1 MSGADAQLQVARS
14 ALDWF
19 EQSLDWPAEARAARL
34 ATLDAEDPP
43 LATEVRRL
51 LDMHT
56 RAEAVL
62 PTEFSPV
69 ELVLPKRPPPERVG
83 QYVLR
88 ECLGSGGMGEVYRGE
103 RDDGLFEHSVA
114 IKLLRN
120 ELNSGPARDRFDAE
134 RRLLA
139 RLRHP
144 HIAQIYDGG
153 TSSDGRPYLVMEF
166 VSGRR
171 VDEFCRSPALTREG
185 ILELFS
191 SICRAVQFAHQQL
204 VVHADLKPSNVLVTA
219 EGEPKLV
226 DFGIARALDI
236 PVPDVG
242 TGERLRPPLTLA
254 YASPERLEGGEPR
267 VADDVFA
274 LGVIL
279 KQLLSG
285 EPADPPQVGVPD
297 APLGPDLAAI
307 IARATDGDPARR
319 YATAGA
325 LADDIGHLLAS
336 RPVLA
341 RPATAGYRLRK
352 YIRRNALV
360 VALSSAGVLAILG
373 GLLGTTLQYRR
384 ADAARVRTVRHF
396 DQVRSLAQYMLFDM
410 NEKLRLTPGTLDIRQ
425 QVVDVGQ
432 HYLEQLAG
440 DEDAPLDVQLD
451 VVRGYV
457 QLAAL
462 WGEPRTA
469 NLGDRPR
476 AIEALRRADTI
487 ATRLDQRHPGAATRG
502 ELIRVNLALI
512 RLSIVADGMTPG
524 VQARLA
530 QARSLIDTLQP
541 GADTALLDAQWW
553 IAAADAANWQEHYV
567 EGMRHAEQA
576 QRLLSAGTLAAAQDF
591 ATERLRF
598 LARQVHAEALF
609 YSQGELASLGEYR
622 ALLARAEAILVRFP
636 DDPNATRLMI
646 DAQYDL
652 STTLIAAKQPAEA
665 VDVIAASL
673 TLTREAM
680 RREPRDLAAVRGDGV
695 MRGAYAQA
703 LVHVHRDAEAIRVA
717 TELVEQRREVL
728 ARSPAD
734 YLAQRDY
741 QNALIIQAG
750 VYDNLERSRDA
761 CRIYRQAE
769 AFIRSPEHRQ
779 LAKLDETTQLKV
791 ATDGVERSCR
801 AATPAARQPS
811 LRPASP
817 LPP

>member
-1 MSGADAQLQVARS
+1 MNDADAQLRIARL

-19 EQSLDWPAEARAARL
+19 EQSLDWPPGERLSRL
-34 ATLDAEDPP
+34 ATLDVEDTA
-43 LATEVRRL
+43 LAVEVRRL

-69 ELVLPKRPPPERVG
+69 DMVLPRRPPPERVG
-83 QYVLR
+83 QYALR
-88 ECLGSGGMGEVYRGE
+88 ECLGSGGMGEVHRGE

-120 ELNSGPARDRFDAE
+120 GLDSASARDRFDAE

-153 TSSDGRPYLVMEF
+153 ATSDGRPYLVMEL
-166 VSGRR
+166 VSGVR
-171 VDEFCRSPALTREG
+171 VDEYCMAQAPGREQ
-185 ILELFS
+185 ILALFS
-191 SICRAVQFAHQQL
+191 NICRAVQFAHQQL
-204 VVHADLKPSNVLVTA
+204 VVHADLKPTNVLVTR

-226 DFGIARALDI
+226 DFGIARALDL
-236 PVPDVG
+236 PVPQVD
-242 TGERLRPPLTLA
+242 TGERQRPPLTLA
-254 YASPERLEGGEPR
+254 YASPERLAGAEPR

-274 LGVIL
+274 LGVML
-279 KQLLSG
+279 RQLLTGSLADPI
-285 EPADPPQVGVPD
+285 EPAHD
-297 APLGPDLAAI
+297 ASLDPDLAAI
-307 IARATDGDPARR
+307 AMRASDPDAARR

-325 LADDIGHLLAS
+325 LADDIGNFLAS
-336 RPVLA
+336 RPVSA
-341 RPATAGYRLRK
+341 RAATAGYRLRK
-352 YIRRNALV
+352 YVRRNALV
-360 VALSSAGVLAILG
+360 VALGSAAIVAILG
-373 GLLGTTLQYRR
+373 GLLGTSLQYRR

-432 HYLEQLAG
+432 HYLGQLAV

-476 AIEALRRADTI
+476 AIEALRRADAI
-487 ATRLDQRHPGAATRG
+487 ARRLDTRHPGTAARQ
-502 ELIRVNLALI
+502 ELIRVNLALL
-512 RLSIVADGMTPG
+512 RLSIFADGMTAE
-524 VQARLA
+524 VKARLA
-530 QARSLIDTLQP
+530 GARSLIDTLRP
-541 GADTALLDAQWW
+541 DADAMLLDAQWW
-553 IAAADAANWQEHYV
+553 IAAADAANWQERYDD
-567 EGMRHAEQA
+567 GMLHAEHA
-576 QRLLSAGTLAAAQDF
+576 QRLLSDPLLAAMQDF
-591 ATERLRF
+591 AIERLRF
-598 LARQVHAEALF
+598 LSRQVHAEALF
-609 YSQGELASLGEYR
+609 YSKGELASLGEYR
-622 ALLARAEAILVRFP
+622 ELMARAEAILKRFP

-652 STTLIAAKQPAEA
+652 STTLIAAGKPAEA
-665 VDVIAASL
+665 VEVIAASL
-673 TLTREAM
+673 ELTGESM
-680 RREPRDLAAVRGDGV
+680 RREPHDLAAVRGDGV

-717 TELVEQRREVL
+717 AGLVDQRREVL
-728 ARSPAD
+728 ARSAGD

-750 VYDNLERSRDA
+750 IYDRLGRKDEA
-761 CRIYRQAE
+761 CRIYQDA
-769 AFIRSPEHRQ
+769 ADFMRSPEHRQ
-779 LAKLDETTQLKV
+779 LAKMDETTQLKV
-791 ATDGVERSCR
+791 ATDGIARSCR
-801 AATPAARQPS
+801 AAAPAARQP
-811 LRPASP
+811 
-817 LPP
+817 